1 MDSSQEIPIK
11 QKSTQ
16 TMAIFVAVKTHLNV
30 LGFNRSENNHITST
44 DWFRRAI
51 FFTIILILD
60 LSLFW
65 YLAFEATTFTEYTD
79 SMFVLFSGV
88 TIILMIPVVLWRID
102 RFEDLFD
109 QFHAKIE
116 EREYNKLK
124 SQY

>member
-1 MDSSQEIPIK
+1 
-11 QKSTQ
+11 
-16 TMAIFVAVKTHLNV
+16 MAIFVAVKTHLNV